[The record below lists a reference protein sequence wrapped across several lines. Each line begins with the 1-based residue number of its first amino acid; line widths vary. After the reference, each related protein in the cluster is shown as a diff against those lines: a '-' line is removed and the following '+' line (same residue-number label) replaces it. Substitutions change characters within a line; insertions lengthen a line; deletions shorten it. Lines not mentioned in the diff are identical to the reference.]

1 MGNKIKVQTPCD
13 NLFRNWI
20 RTGSKSLLSLDFL
33 SHDAALLLQLTGSP
47 EQYPPPAC
55 LEHSEG
61 QGRPAWTEWPS
72 SGNLY
77 NLNTYKMFLY
87 MVCNTLSEWYYLW
100 ITRKNYFNCVSNRE
114 IKLSLRLAGAAVK
127 GSISPCALQKQQLR
141 AASLL
146 VPCRSSSWGQH
157 LSLHLAGAAVKGSIS
172 PCALQEQWL
181 RAASLELRIK
191 ASPAFCQLCHLELLH
206 FLYLIEN

>member
-1 MGNKIKVQTPCD
+1 MGNKIKVQTSCD

-20 RTGSKSLLSLDFL
+20 HTGSKSLDFL
-33 SHDAALLLQLTGSP
+33 SRDAALSLQLTGSP

-55 LEHSEG
+55 LEHNEG
-61 QGRPAWTEWPS
+61 QGRPAWVEWPL

-77 NLNTYKMFLY
+77 NLNTYKKIYLY

-114 IKLSLRLAGAAVK
+114 IKLPLRLAGAAVK
-127 GSISPCALQKQQLR
+127 GSISPCALQ
-141 AASLL
+141 
-146 VPCRSSSWGQH
+146 
-157 LSLHLAGAAVKGSIS
+157 
-172 PCALQEQWL
+172 EQRL